1 MKWFVIALAMFASA
15 AIVALSASAD
25 RKGAPSAQA
34 KAAAKAQVK
43 AAKQQRAAAKA
54 VFKRDLA
61 NAKAG
66 LKAPKADLKA
76 AKAALK
82 RALRE
87 EAQLEKAST
96 KADKAV
102 AAAAAAVGATR
113 PPTAQALADRDAAQK
128 TASDTWASWQ
138 AARKAT
144 EDRRGDLQNAK
155 QKMFNAKAEVGYK
168 KYLIHTLPPVGKPVF
183 NKNGVLQ
190 LKAVDYV
197 VYAATP
203 SLQKVLFP
211 RPPASGPVA
220 PAEPDAPKMK
230 LPAGISPPPS
240 GAQVIAPPEPPL
252 TRAALTVARAE
263 SPYQIIPMS
272 VFKQNAAAQ

>member
-15 AIVALSASAD
+15 TIVADPASAD

-54 VFKRDLA
+54 ALKQDLV
-61 NAKAG
+61 NAKEG

-76 AKAALK
+76 KKAALR

-87 EAQLEKAST
+87 EVRLEKASI
-96 KADKAV
+96 KADK
-102 AAAAAAVGATR
+102 AAAAAAAR
-113 PPTAQALADRDAAQK
+113 PATAQALADRDAAQK
-128 TASDTWASWQ
+128 TASDTSASWQ
-138 AARKAT
+138 AARKAS
-144 EDRRGDLQNAK
+144 EDRRGDLQKAK
-155 QKMFNAKAEVGYK
+155 QQMFNAKAEVGYK

-190 LKAVDYV
+190 PKAVDYV
-197 VYAATP
+197 VYAVTP
-203 SLQKVLFP
+203 SLQKVVFL
-211 RPPASGPVA
+211 RAPASGPVA
-220 PAEPDAPKMK
+220 PAEPEAPKVK
-230 LPAGISPPPS
+230 LPPGILPPPL

-252 TRAALTVARAE
+252 SRAALSVARAE
-263 SPYQIIPMS
+263 SPYQIIPMA